1 MSKCSAD
8 ETPVCCCMDVGTIM
22 DNSDCTASYSRVF
35 ANRAEAE
42 QTLAALTEK
51 ARSVESEPCKITP
64 TFTEES
70 DGVRLDIDFTFACE
84 AEMLIF
90 RWVCVNS
97 SRYVRPC
104 QLLAGAFSFL
114 FFFSLCVIAPTFPFL
129 HLAKC
134 KKMVKTMIRSDH
146 FIYFFTG
153 ECYGSGFTAG
163 YPPGRSYRHC

>member
-70 DGVRLDIDFTFACE
+70 DGVRLDNFSC
-84 AEMLIF
+84 
-90 RWVCVNS
+90 S
-97 SRYVRPC
+97 SIR
-104 QLLAGAFSFL
+104 FSFPIVV
-114 FFFSLCVIAPTFPFL
+114 FV
-129 HLAKC
+129 
-134 KKMVKTMIRSDH
+134 
-146 FIYFFTG
+146 
-153 ECYGSGFTAG
+153 
-163 YPPGRSYRHC
+163 